1 MTINLKILDRIC
13 LAGVIFVV
21 SAMGY
26 WGFHTHWEKKR
37 TIKRESD
44 LFSQGIRAL
53 NRAENNLKE
62 YKTALDSTREQINAL
77 HQRIPKDAEIGG
89 FIKQLDSFMKKNEI
103 GLLSVNPMP
112 VKKEKFY
119 LKVPL
124 RLSFKGSFGRVWR
137 LLRDLDTME
146 RTVVMENL
154 VIRKSDTEDDCL
166 VNLTANIF
174 EQQKDRV

>member
-89 FIKQLDSFMKKNEI
+89 FIKQLDSFMKKMKS
-103 GLLSVNPMP
+103 GCSVSTQCLL
-112 VKKEKFY
+112 K
-119 LKVPL
+119 
-124 RLSFKGSFGRVWR
+124 
-137 LLRDLDTME
+137 
-146 RTVVMENL
+146 
-154 VIRKSDTEDDCL
+154 RK
-166 VNLTANIF
+166 NFI
-174 EQQKDRV
+174 